1 MMKIV
6 VTGATGMLG
15 RAVMDRFSR
24 IGDFEPVGICHSRR
38 HVNAMNMDLCDAAA
52 VTRIL
57 DVLQPRAIVH
67 TAAIRNPD
75 EFAANEEAARRLN
88 VEATRTLAKWAGE
101 HGRYMMYISS
111 DYVFDGTAAP
121 YPLGSM
127 PKPANA
133 YGQSKYEGEVIV
145 RKECYSCYG
154 ILRVPVLYG
163 EKVETLA
170 ESSVTS
176 VVGKVLDFWRGG
188 ANGKLVLDDW
198 AVRYPTDVADVA
210 KVLEWLVR
218 FRYVGTYHWSGLEAM
233 TKLDMGV
240 VTAKFLGLDPSLLVG
255 SGAPANGSEKRPKDC
270 HLDRSVIE
278 EKMKLD
284 IYGAPMVVPSDVPF
298 VEMAKKL
305 LARFR

>member
-15 RAVMDRFSR
+15 RAVMDRFSG
-24 IGDFEPVGICHSRR
+24 IGDFELVGLCHARN
-38 HVNAMNMDLCDAAA
+38 HVNAINVDLCDFEA

-57 DVLQPRAIVH
+57 DAMQPRAIVH
-67 TAAIRNPD
+67 AAAIRRPD

-88 VEATRTLAKWAGE
+88 VEATRTLAKWAGRN
-101 HGRYMMYISS
+101 GRYMMYISS
-111 DYVFDGTAAP
+111 DYVFDGTDAP
-121 YPLGSM
+121 YSLGSM
-127 PKPANA
+127 PSPANA

-163 EKVETLA
+163 EKVETLG

-176 VVGKVLDFWRGG
+176 VVGNVLDFWRGG
-188 ANGKLVLDDW
+188 AKGKLVLDDW
-198 AVRYPTDVADVA
+198 AIRYPTDVADVA

-218 FRYVGTYHWSGLEAM
+218 FRHVGTYHWSGLEAM

-240 VTAKFLGLDPSLLVG
+240 VTAKLLGLDPSLLVG
-255 SGAPANGSEKRPKDC
+255 SGAPANGSEPRPKDC

-278 EKMKLD
+278 ERMKRD

-298 VEMAKKL
+298 VEMVKRL

>member
-1 MMKIV
+1 
-6 VTGATGMLG
+6 MLG
-15 RAVMDRFSR
+15 RAVMDRFAG
-24 IGDFEPVGICHSRR
+24 IGDFEPVGVCHTRR
-38 HVNAMNMDLCDAAA
+38 REDMLSVDLCDSAA
-52 VTRIL
+52 VTRML
-57 DVLQPRAIVH
+57 DAMQPMAIVH

-101 HGRYMMYISS
+101 HGRYMAYVSS
-111 DYVFDGTAAP
+111 DYVFDGTEAP
-121 YPLGSM
+121 YVPESM
-127 PKPANA
+127 PRPANA

-145 RKECYSCYG
+145 RKEDSSCHG

-163 EKVETLA
+163 EKVEALA

-176 VVGKVLDFWRGG
+176 VVGRVLDFWRSG
-188 ANGKLVLDDW
+188 AKGKLVLDDW

-218 FRYVGTYHWSGLEAM
+218 FRHVGTYHWSGLEAM

-240 VTAKFLGLDPSLLVG
+240 VTAKLLGLDPSLLAG

-270 HLDRSVIE
+270 HLDRSVVE
-278 EKMKLD
+278 GRMKPD
-284 IYGAPMVVPSDVPF
+284 MHSVPMAVPSDVPF
-298 VEMAKKL
+298 VEMVKRL